1 MVMLASSVTF
11 LPQFLKV
18 LPKARFPLRD
28 QAYSAESETLAPI
41 SSTNTRRSA
50 STSPATICRQANLKN
65 SSRSPAPSDAP
76 MSVKALK
83 EEMPSAP
90 WGPGT
95 PRGLHN
101 V

>member
-1 MVMLASSVTF
+1 
-11 LPQFLKV
+11 
-18 LPKARFPLRD
+18 
-28 QAYSAESETLAPI
+28 
-41 SSTNTRRSA
+41 
-50 STSPATICRQANLKN
+50 
-65 SSRSPAPSDAP
+65 